1 MTSVEAYKKF
11 ELKVNKLST
20 NDNVDISPGEFVLIF
35 NEQQQKWFEF
45 TFKNNGTRYVD
56 MVQDLINSDA
66 PLTIRNTESINYV
79 EYQLPSNYFDYISSY
94 SLADNGTCKDRVIY
108 NEEIRVVNKN
118 ILYKDEYNTPSFDYQ
133 EGFVTLA
140 GNALQV
146 YFKNFT
152 VTDTFL
158 TYYRYPLSIDI
169 EGYIKIDGTPSTT
182 ANPELD
188 DHHVNEILDWCV
200 REVTA
205 DYSDAEGYQF
215 AQNRVQQNEQ

>member
-35 NEQQQKWFEF
+35 NEQQQKWYEF
-45 TFKNNGTRYVD
+45 NFRDRGTRYVD
-56 MVQDLINSDA
+56 VVQKLISSDIS
-66 PLTIRNTESINYV
+66 LNLKNKDGINYT
-79 EYQLPSNYFDYISSY
+79 EYELPKDYFDYISSY
-94 SLADNGTCKDRVIY
+94 SLADNGICKDRVIY

-140 GNALQV
+140 GDCLQV
-146 YFKNFT
+146 YKKDFDIT
-152 VTDTFL
+152 STLL
-158 TYYRYPLSIDI
+158 TYYRYPINIDI
-169 EGYIKIDGTPSTT
+169 EGYIKIDGNDSITI
-182 ANPELD
+182 NPEIG
-188 DHHVNEILDWCV
+188 DHYVDEVIDWCV
-200 REVTA
+200 REVTS
-205 DYSDAEGYQF
+205 DYSDVEGYQF